1 MRKTN
6 IDDLFNLSRLI
17 MELDLKEDLF
27 KAQQGKED
35 VEKIGFDFL
44 FSILAKATTKE
55 AQMKIYEVLANPFE
69 RTPQEVGTMALDEMI
84 QGVKE
89 CFDFSVV
96 ANFLKRAN

>member
-1 MRKTN
+1 MRKAN

-17 MELDLKEDLF
+17 TELDLKEDLY
-27 KAQQGKED
+27 KAQRGKED

-55 AQMKIYEVLANPFE
+55 AQSKIYEVLANPFE
-69 RTPQEVGTMALDEMI
+69 MTVEEVGKMSLENMI
-84 QGVKE
+84 QGVTE
-89 CFDFSVV
+89 CFNFSVV